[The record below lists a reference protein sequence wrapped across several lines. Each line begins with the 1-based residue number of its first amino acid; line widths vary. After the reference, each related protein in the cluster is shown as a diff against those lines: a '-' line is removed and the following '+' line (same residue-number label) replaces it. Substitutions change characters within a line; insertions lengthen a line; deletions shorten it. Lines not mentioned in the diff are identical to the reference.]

1 MFACLNCK
9 ENFQSP
15 DIFGGLHVCP
25 FCTSRMVNTREEY
38 QIVRQCLD
46 EYRKKRSAPCSSA
59 TETGRKEQ
67 NIQFHYTKDN
77 GISQGEFY
85 ANINRTSGDPVD

>member
-9 ENFQSP
+9 ENFHSP

-38 QIVRQCLD
+38 QIVLQCLD
-46 EYRKKRSAPCSSA
+46 EYRKKEVRPAQRQLRQDA
-59 TETGRKEQ
+59 NK
-67 NIQFHYTKDN
+67 IYTN
-77 GISQGEFY
+77 YII
-85 ANINRTSGDPVD
+85 ANMM

>member
-25 FCTSRMVNTREEY
+25 FCTSRMVNTSEEY
-38 QIVRQCLD
+38 QIVLQCLD
-46 EYRKKRSAPCSSA
+46 EYRKKRSAPCSAA
-59 TETGRKEQ
+59 TETGRKE
-67 NIQFHYTKDN
+67 
-77 GISQGEFY
+77 
-85 ANINRTSGDPVD
+85 

>member
-38 QIVRQCLD
+38 QIVLQCLD
-46 EYRKKRSAPCSSA
+46 EYRKK
-59 TETGRKEQ
+59 KEVRPAQ
-67 NIQFHYTKDN
+67 RQLRQDANKIYTDY
-77 GISQGEFY
+77 II
-85 ANINRTSGDPVD
+85 ANMM